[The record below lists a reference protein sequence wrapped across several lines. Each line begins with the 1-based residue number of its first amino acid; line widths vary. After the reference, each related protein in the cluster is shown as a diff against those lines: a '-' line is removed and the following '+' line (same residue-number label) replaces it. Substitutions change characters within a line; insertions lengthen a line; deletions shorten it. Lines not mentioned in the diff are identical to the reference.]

1 MKSRLPMY
9 RPIQQAI
16 EAATRP
22 NRHRVARALLAI
34 ALIFTGLAQAQEWP
48 AKPVT
53 IVMGYPAG
61 SGLDVVAR
69 TIQDALE
76 KALNMKVLVDY
87 RSGAGGNIASEY
99 VARQR
104 PDGYTILLGTAGTHG
119 INAAL
124 YRRLPFDVE
133 ADFTAVAALAD
144 VPNVLSINPDV
155 IDAKTVR
162 EFIDK
167 VRASP
172 GKYNYASSGNGASTH
187 LAFVEFN
194 NVAGLN
200 MVHVPYKGGPEAI
213 LGLLKGDVCCIFNQV
228 QTILPHWRAGKV
240 RLLGVSTRTRVNAVP
255 EIPPIAEAG
264 LPGFESF
271 TWFGLFGPKG
281 MDPQVTNTLNDAVRK
296 ALEVPAVRQKLM
308 ELGNT
313 PRIET
318 AEQFRATVKRDR
330 VKWAAVVKATGAT
343 ID

>member
-1 MKSRLPMY
+1 MTLHRIA
-9 RPIQQAI
+9 RFFI
-16 EAATRP
+16 AAF
-22 NRHRVARALLAI
+22 VMALA
-34 ALIFTGLAQAQEWP
+34 AGAAPAQDWP
-48 AKPVT
+48 AKPIT

-69 TIQDALE
+69 TLQDALE
-76 KALNMKVLVDY
+76 KALNTKIVTDY

-99 VARQR
+99 VARAR
-104 PDGYTILLGTAGTHG
+104 ADGYTILLGTAGTHG

-133 ADFTAVAALAD
+133 ADFTPIAALIDA
-144 VPNVLSINPDV
+144 PNVLTVNPEV
-155 IDAKTVR
+155 IDVKTVK

-167 VRASP
+167 VKAGP
-172 GKYNYASSGNGASTH
+172 GRYNYASSGNGASTH

-194 NVAGLN
+194 SMAGLD

-213 LGLLKGDVCCIFNQV
+213 QGILKGDTCCIFNQV
-228 QTILPHWRAGKV
+228 QTILPHYRSGRV
-240 RLLGVSTRTRVNAVP
+240 RLLGVSTRARVNAVP

-271 TWFGLFGPKG
+271 TWFGLFGPRG
-281 MDPQVTNTLNDAVRK
+281 LDVQIVAAINGAVRR
-296 ALEVPAVRQKLM
+296 ALELPAVRQKLND
-308 ELGNT
+308 LGNT

-330 VKWAAVVKATGAT
+330 VKWAAVVKTTGAT